1 MKKILLG
8 TVFLTF
14 FAISILLVQI
24 SCSKS
29 TDQSTN
35 TTTQI
40 NKIVFAQFSNPTSVS
55 FRICNYDGS
64 AVQHLNV
71 PLPSGYNLLTI
82 HHPVLSPDGTKLFFV
97 AVNNA
102 SGQRSIF
109 TCDITGANI
118 TKIIDADAG
127 SQEMQLG
134 GAY

>member
-1 MKKILLG
+1 MKKLWLG
-8 TVFLTF
+8 SVFLTL
-14 FAISILLVQI
+14 FAISITLVQI

-29 TDQSTN
+29 TAQSQN

-40 NKIVFAQFSNPTSVS
+40 NKIVFAQFTNPTSVS

-64 AVQHLNV
+64 AVQNLNI

-97 AVNNA
+97 AVNNT
-102 SGQRSIF
+102 SSRRSIF
-109 TCDITGANI
+109 TCDITGTNI
-118 TKIIDADAG
+118 TKIVDADTG
-127 SQEMQLG
+127 SQEIQLG